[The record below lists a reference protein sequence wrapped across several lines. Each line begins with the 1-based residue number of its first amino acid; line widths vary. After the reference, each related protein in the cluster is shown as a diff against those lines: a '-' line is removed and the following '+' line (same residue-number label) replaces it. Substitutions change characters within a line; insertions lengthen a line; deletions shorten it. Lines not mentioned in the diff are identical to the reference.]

1 MSAKRKSKTTVTTG
15 GAPMPARR
23 GNLEQAQ
30 LDRGIR
36 RRVRKAGILAV
47 LSGVT
52 IAGLSGAAFGA
63 PPAADKAPVPGA
75 IRGGLFADTS
85 RALEIPEGYTIRV
98 WKYGEDL
105 RSVLPLGRALNSYE
119 AFSQLAGSA
128 TLSITDPKKPPKVRV
143 KGGNITT
150 GVQLGCASEAK
161 SLAIAGNA
169 SDAVNTSVTPSVNG
183 TVGASG
189 NGSGGS
195 SGGQGGGSV
204 NGSVT
209 GGVSGTLGNTVT
221 IGGSITG
228 TLGPGTTR
236 DFPIAKKDL
245 NGQTAYVIS
254 RETRL
259 SVDGCLGGAQI
270 RSYATAT
277 VVTDAGTSSI
287 TTYGKVL
294 FIERDKPGEAKTPP
308 PIKEAPV
315 QPGPAAS
322 KPEQKPATAA
332 APAPPKPAA
341 KQAPKPAAAPAPTP
355 APKDGKPTPKAPAD
369 AKPAPAKP
377 APADPAAAE
386 KPTPTPAPAGR

>member
-1 MSAKRKSKTTVTTG
+1 MAIRQAGSSPR
-15 GAPMPARR
+15 RR
-23 GNLEQAQ
+23 GNLEQARR
-30 LDRGIR
+30 DRGVR
-36 RRVRKAGILAV
+36 RRVRK
-47 LSGVT
+47 
-52 IAGLSGAAFGA
+52 SGALIALGGVVVAGMAVGSAFAA
-63 PPAADKAPVPGA
+63 PPAADKAPVPGG
-75 IRGGLFADTS
+75 IRSGLFADTS

-119 AFSQLAGSA
+119 AFSRLAGSA
-128 TLSITDPKKPPKVRV
+128 TITYTDPRKKPKVAV

-161 SLAIAGNA
+161 SLALAGNL
-169 SDAVNTSVTPSVNG
+169 SDAVSTSVTPSVSG

-204 NGSVT
+204 NASGT
-209 GGVSGTLGNTVT
+209 AGVSATVGNTVT

-228 TLGPGTTR
+228 TLGPGMTR

-259 SVDGCLGGAQI
+259 SVDGCLGGAQV
-270 RSYATAT
+270 RAYATAT
-277 VVTDAGTSSI
+277 IVTDAGTSSI

-308 PIKEAPV
+308 PVKEAPV
-315 QPGPAAS
+315 QPGEAAA
-322 KPEQKPATAA
+322 KPEVKPVA
-332 APAPPKPAA
+332 APAAA
-341 KQAPKPAAAPAPTP
+341 KPHAKPET
-355 APKDGKPTPKAPAD
+355 
-369 AKPAPAKP
+369 KPAPVPP
-377 APADPAAAE
+377 AGKLA
-386 KPTPTPAPAGR
+386 TPAPALQK

>member
-1 MSAKRKSKTTVTTG
+1 MAIRQAGSSPR
-15 GAPMPARR
+15 RR
-23 GNLEQAQ
+23 GNLEQARR
-30 LDRGIR
+30 DRGIR
-36 RRVRKAGILAV
+36 RRVRK
-47 LSGVT
+47 
-52 IAGLSGAAFGA
+52 SGALIALGGVVVAGMAGSAFAA
-63 PPAADKAPVPGA
+63 PPAADKAPVPGG
-75 IRGGLFADTS
+75 IRSGLFADTS

-119 AFSQLAGSA
+119 AFSRLAGSA
-128 TLSITDPKKPPKVRV
+128 TITYTDPKKKPKVAV

-161 SLAIAGNA
+161 SLALAGNL
-169 SDAVNTSVTPSVNG
+169 SDAVSTSVTPSVSG

-209 GGVSGTLGNTVT
+209 GGVSATVGNTVT

-228 TLGPGTTR
+228 TLGPGMTR

-245 NGQTAYVIS
+245 SGQTAYVIS

-259 SVDGCLGGAQI
+259 SVDGCLGGAQV
-270 RSYATAT
+270 RAYATAT
-277 VVTDAGTSSI
+277 IVTDAGTSSI

-308 PIKEAPV
+308 PVKEAPV
-315 QPGPAAS
+315 QPGQAAA
-322 KPEQKPATAA
+322 KPEVKPVAA
-332 APAPPKPAA
+332 PVAAKPQAKPETEPAPAPAAGKPA
-341 KQAPKPAAAPAPTP
+341 PV
-355 APKDGKPTPKAPAD
+355 
-369 AKPAPAKP
+369 AKPAPPMAKP
-377 APADPAAAE
+377 AASAPVPPVG
-386 KPTPTPAPAGR
+386 KPPTPSPAPQK